1 MDGLWNPAA
10 DSALR
15 NEVLGFTNYTLLA
28 VLGLLVMIFIVRLL
42 TMRFAPTVLG
52 TIIRSEAIKGKT
64 VQDSDKALGTAVGV
78 GLAYVLIGIMIDDM
92 ERVGSPVLMPELA
105 ASFLPGILQFVVA
118 IAVVVWAFRLVNIV
132 HDVVMMFDTDDQ
144 LDGTEKTLISALQ
157 SVIRFAIIFVGA
169 VFVADSMGFDLTS
182 LIAGLGISGL
192 ALALAAKDSISN
204 FFGAITV
211 LLDRPFKVGD
221 WIIVGGAEGEVIEIN
236 LRTTLIRTSAD
247 TIITMPNANLVNT
260 PVENVGKRRWRRWQ
274 TQLHLDINADGEAI
288 DTFCQRV
295 LKAIE
300 EHPKTLKEEASFC
313 QVSMISAT
321 SLDVDLNL
329 YWDVSGGVEER
340 QERAKLIIQIKNI
353 AEDLGI
359 EFYDGRVRQQRLC
372 SKRWRHPTP
381 VDGVC
386 GQSNTD
392 RAEKKGNLNRS

>member
-42 TMRFAPTVLG
+42 TMRFAPAVLG

-105 ASFLPGILQFVVA
+105 ATFLPGILQFVVA

-157 SVIRFAIIFVGA
+157 SVLRFTIIFVGA

-221 WIIVGGAEGEVIEIN
+221 WIIVGAAEGEVIEIN

-274 TQLHLDINADGEAI
+274 TQLHLDINADGEAV

-340 QERAKLIIQIKNI
+340 QERAKLIIHIKNI

-359 EFYDGRVRQQRLC
+359 EFYDGRVRQQR
-372 SKRWRHPTP
+372 
-381 VDGVC
+381 
-386 GQSNTD
+386 
-392 RAEKKGNLNRS
+392 

>member
-1 MDGLWNPAA
+1 
-10 DSALR
+10 
-15 NEVLGFTNYTLLA
+15 
-28 VLGLLVMIFIVRLL
+28 MIFVVRLL

-92 ERVGSPVLMPELA
+92 ERMGSPVLMPELA

-157 SVIRFAIIFVGA
+157 SVLRFAIIFVGA

-274 TQLHLDINADGEAI
+274 TQLHLDINADGEAV

-340 QERAKLIIQIKNI
+340 QERAKLIIQIKSI

-359 EFYDGRVRQQRLC
+359 EFYDGRVRQQR
-372 SKRWRHPTP
+372 
-381 VDGVC
+381 
-386 GQSNTD
+386 
-392 RAEKKGNLNRS
+392 

>member
-15 NEVLGFTNYTLLA
+15 NEFFGFSTFTMLA
-28 VLGLLVMIFIVRLL
+28 VLGLLVMIFIMRLL

-78 GLAYVLIGIMIDDM
+78 GLAYLLVGIMIDDM
-92 ERVGSPVLMPELA
+92 ERVGSPVLMPDLA
-105 ASFLPGILQFVVA
+105 VSFLPGILQFVVA

-157 SVIRFAIIFVGA
+157 SVLRFAIIFVGA

-221 WIIVGGAEGEVIEIN
+221 WIIVGAAEGEVIEIN

-274 TQLHLDINADGEAI
+274 TQLHLDINADGEAV
-288 DTFCQRV
+288 DTFCERV

-300 EHPKTLKEEASFC
+300 DHPKTLKEEASFC

-359 EFYDGRVRQQRLC
+359 EFYDGRVRQQR
-372 SKRWRHPTP
+372 
-381 VDGVC
+381 
-386 GQSNTD
+386 
-392 RAEKKGNLNRS
+392 

>member
-15 NEVLGFTNYTLLA
+15 NEVFGFTNYTLLA

-105 ASFLPGILQFVVA
+105 ATFLPGILQFVVA

-157 SVIRFAIIFVGA
+157 SVLRFAIIFVGA

-274 TQLHLDINADGEAI
+274 TQLHLDINADGEAV

-359 EFYDGRVRQQRLC
+359 EFYDGRVRQQR
-372 SKRWRHPTP
+372 
-381 VDGVC
+381 
-386 GQSNTD
+386 
-392 RAEKKGNLNRS
+392 

>member
-15 NEVLGFTNYTLLA
+15 NEVFGFTNYTLLA

-64 VQDSDKALGTAVGV
+64 VQVSDKALGTAVGV

-92 ERVGSPVLMPELA
+92 DRIGSPVLMPELA

-132 HDVVMMFDTDDQ
+132 HDVVMLFDTDDQ

-157 SVIRFAIIFVGA
+157 SVLRFTIIFVGA

-221 WIIVGGAEGEVIEIN
+221 WIIVGAAEGEVIEIN

-274 TQLHLDINADGEAI
+274 TQLHLDINADGGAV

-300 EHPKTLKEEASFC
+300 DHPKTLKEEASFC

-359 EFYDGRVRQQRLC
+359 EFYDGRVRQQR
-372 SKRWRHPTP
+372 
-381 VDGVC
+381 
-386 GQSNTD
+386 
-392 RAEKKGNLNRS
+392 

>member
-15 NEVLGFTNYTLLA
+15 NEVLGFTTYTLLA
-28 VLGLLVMIFIVRLL
+28 VLGLLVMIFIMRLL

-64 VQDSDKALGTAVGV
+64 VQESDKALGTAVGV
-78 GLAYVLIGIMIDDM
+78 GLAYVLVGVMIDDM
-92 ERVGSPVLMPELA
+92 ERAGSPILMPDLA
-105 ASFLPGILQFVVA
+105 VSFLPGILQFVVA

-132 HDVVMMFDTDDQ
+132 HDVVMLFDTDDQ

-157 SVIRFAIIFVGA
+157 SVLRFAIIFVGA

-221 WIIVGGAEGEVIEIN
+221 WIIVGAAEGEVIEIN

-274 TQLHLDINADGEAI
+274 TQLHLDINADGEAV
-288 DTFCQRV
+288 DAFCQRV

-340 QERAKLIIQIKNI
+340 RERAKLIIDIKNI

-359 EFYDGRVRQQRLC
+359 EFYDGRVRQQR
-372 SKRWRHPTP
+372 
-381 VDGVC
+381 
-386 GQSNTD
+386 
-392 RAEKKGNLNRS
+392 

>member
-15 NEVLGFTNYTLLA
+15 NEVFGFTNYTLLA
-28 VLGLLVMIFIVRLL
+28 VLGLLVMIFVVRLL

-157 SVIRFAIIFVGA
+157 SVLRFAIIFVGA

-274 TQLHLDINADGEAI
+274 TQLHLDINADGEAV

-359 EFYDGRVRQQRLC
+359 EFYDGRVRQQR
-372 SKRWRHPTP
+372 
-381 VDGVC
+381 
-386 GQSNTD
+386 
-392 RAEKKGNLNRS
+392 

>member
-15 NEVLGFTNYTLLA
+15 NEFFGFTNYTLLA

-157 SVIRFAIIFVGA
+157 SVLRFAIIFVGA

-274 TQLHLDINADGEAI
+274 TQLHLDINADGEAV

-300 EHPKTLKEEASFC
+300 DHPKTLKEEASFC

-359 EFYDGRVRQQRLC
+359 EFYDGRVRQQR
-372 SKRWRHPTP
+372 
-381 VDGVC
+381 
-386 GQSNTD
+386 
-392 RAEKKGNLNRS
+392 